1 MPTIPLI
8 PHSKPWLVA
17 LFRGNKYYACTGALI
32 GRYSVLT
39 AAHCCMV
46 SKAAL
51 GAHCYDE
58 IRLEEMTPIVSF
70 QAHLFEYDYL
80 KEFSPI
86 GKDSYCTFDLD
97 VGIAKLEW
105 AANIDNPSIKMAK
118 IAAPNVGCPNQGLD
132 IAGWGKTK
140 STTLY

>member
-1 MPTIPLI
+1 MPTIPLM

-17 LFRGNKYYACTGALI
+17 LFRGNKYYACAGALI

-58 IRLEEMTPIVSF
+58 IRLEEMTSIVSF
-70 QAHLFEYDYL
+70 QSMFLNEMIFVKIILIPISPFTSGCDLFA
-80 KEFSPI
+80 
-86 GKDSYCTFDLD
+86 
-97 VGIAKLEW
+97 V
-105 AANIDNPSIKMAK
+105 
-118 IAAPNVGCPNQGLD
+118 
-132 IAGWGKTK
+132 
-140 STTLY
+140 